1 MLTGRGR
8 LAILGALT
16 ALGGCASGNA
26 PQSVYRSEAPPRIEL
41 PLPEIQSGDAIAA
54 INRDIGPG
62 ETIWHMR
69 AALNVASLSCSGRR
83 QSMIADNYNAMLKN
97 HREAFAVA
105 YEAEQS
111 AYRTRFGRDWQ
122 RQNDTHMT
130 RLYTFFTKPMA
141 QGRFCDVAMNVSA
154 KVRAMASWELQTY
167 APGALAQ
174 LERPFLSTVSAS
186 R

>member
-1 MLTGRGR
+1 MV
-8 LAILGALT
+8 
-16 ALGGCASGNA
+16 LGGCASGNSHRSA
-26 PQSVYRSEAPPRIEL
+26 YRPYAPPQAVH
-41 PLPEIQSGDAIAA
+41 PVPEAEPGHAIAA
-54 INRDIGPG
+54 INRNIGPG

-83 QSMIADNYNAMLKN
+83 QSMIAANYNTMLKH
-97 HREAFAVA
+97 HRDAFAVA
-105 YEAEQS
+105 YEAEQT

-130 RLYTFFTKPMA
+130 RLYTFFTKPMS
-141 QGRFCDVAMNVSA
+141 QNRFCDVALDVSA
-154 KVRAMASWELQTY
+154 KARSMASWELQGY

-174 LERPFLSTVSAS
+174 LERPFVSTVSAS